1 MKPFLTFC
9 ALCCFIGIFR
19 LPIEY
24 YTFLRILVSLGAL
37 LVLYN
42 TLSSRQHY
50 FSIIFLVILILFNPV
65 FPIYLYRK
73 SIWIPIDT
81 ITGALFLLINFI
93 ERKEHTKKK
102 KKLPK
107 KPQSTHLP
115 YTRELSPET
124 ELLILKQQNKSNN
137 HYGKQSNNRKP
148 QSSFFKAVSNGN
160 L

>member
-24 YTFLRILVSLGAL
+24 YTFLRILISIGAL

-42 TLSSRQHY
+42 TLSFKQHY
-50 FSIIFLVILILFNPV
+50 FSIIFLIILILFNPV

-81 ITGALFLLINFI
+81 ITGVLFLLINFI
-93 ERKEHTKKK
+93 ERKEQKKEEK
-102 KKLPK
+102 ITEEATEPSIPIHQRTVSRDRIINPK
-107 KPQSTHLP
+107 KPK
-115 YTRELSPET
+115 EE
-124 ELLILKQQNKSNN
+124 
-137 HYGKQSNNRKP
+137 
-148 QSSFFKAVSNGN
+148 
-160 L
+160 

>member
-24 YTFLRILVSLGAL
+24 YTFLRILISIGAL

-42 TLSSRQHY
+42 TISFRQHY

-73 SIWIPIDT
+73 SVWIPLDI
-81 ITGALFLLINFI
+81 ITGILFLLINFI
-93 ERKEHTKKK
+93 ERSEQKKEEEITEETSEHLPSIHQRTVSRDRIIN
-102 KKLPK
+102 PK
-107 KPQSTHLP
+107 KPK
-115 YTRELSPET
+115 EE
-124 ELLILKQQNKSNN
+124 N
-137 HYGKQSNNRKP
+137 HNGK
-148 QSSFFKAVSNGN
+148 
-160 L
+160 

>member
-24 YTFLRILVSLGAL
+24 YTFLRILISIGAL

-42 TLSSRQHY
+42 TLSSKQHY

-73 SIWIPIDT
+73 NIWIPIDI
-81 ITGALFLLINFI
+81 ITGILFLLISFV
-93 ERKEHTKKK
+93 ERKEQKKEEEITEETSEPSIPIHQRTVSRDRIINPGKTK
-102 KKLPK
+102 
-107 KPQSTHLP
+107 
-115 YTRELSPET
+115 E
-124 ELLILKQQNKSNN
+124 
-137 HYGKQSNNRKP
+137 
-148 QSSFFKAVSNGN
+148 
-160 L
+160 